1 MKKFLSPDHLF
12 DGIFTVTP
20 AFLLSEGIS
29 TLVLDI
35 DNTLVTYSDPRPT
48 PDVISWVENIKNSG
62 INVAIASNNH
72 GARVDLFNET
82 LGVFTV
88 SDSKKPARKAIRAV
102 CGHFGVMPSSVAV
115 IGDQIFTDVLCANR
129 AGAKALL
136 VTPLPYDENLFFRF
150 KRMLERPVIA
160 RFRRDHPE
168 KCHVK
173 GEHEQ

>member
-1 MKKFLSPDHLF
+1 MKKLFSPDHLF

-20 AFLLSEGIS
+20 DSLLSEGI
-29 TLVLDI
+29 TVLVLDI
-35 DNTLVTYSDPRPT
+35 DNTLVTYDDPRPT
-48 PDVISWVENIKNSG
+48 PEVVSWVENIKSSG

-88 SDSKKPARKAIRAV
+88 SKSRKPSRKAIRAV
-102 CGHFGVMPSSVAV
+102 CERFSVQPSAVAV

-150 KRMLERPVIA
+150 KRMLERPIIA
-160 RFRRDHPE
+160 AFRRKHPE
-168 KCHVK
+168 KCHEK
-173 GEHEQ
+173 GDAGK